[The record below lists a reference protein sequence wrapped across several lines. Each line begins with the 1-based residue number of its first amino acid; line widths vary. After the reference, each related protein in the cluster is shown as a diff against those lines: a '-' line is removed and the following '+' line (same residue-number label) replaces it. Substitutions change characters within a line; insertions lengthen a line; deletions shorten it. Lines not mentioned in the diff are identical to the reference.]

1 MEGVGS
7 VVVHIVVEIV
17 VVVDVV
23 VAVGNIVAGGMVAGV
38 RIRRIRT
45 VDVVVRTC
53 RAVASYAVVVV
64 VGMVHA
70 LRVVHVVV
78 GA

>member
-45 VDVVVRTC
+45 VDGVERTC
-53 RAVASYAVVVV
+53 RAVASYVVVVV
-64 VGMVHA
+64 VGTEHV
-70 LRVVHVVV
+70 LRGVHVVV
-78 GA
+78 AA